1 MKDSTLRTELNAMMN
16 AFEEQPAV
24 DWESYDRISELQQQ
38 RHTKN
43 YPNLTTFR
51 AIPPAMSMN

>member
-1 MKDSTLRTELNAMMN
+1 MNESTLHTELNAMMN
-16 AFEEQPAV
+16 AFEAHPEQP
-24 DWESYDRISELQQQ
+24 SYDRITELQQQ